1 METNSMDNIKREK
14 KIPWVALVESK
25 DPTIYTRPVATY
37 IFNDGKRTFYKP
49 RKK

>member
-1 METNSMDNIKREK
+1 MSNTKREK

-25 DPTIYTRPVATY
+25 DPTIYTRPIPTY
-37 IFNDGKRTFYKP
+37 VFNNGNRTFYKP

>member
-1 METNSMDNIKREK
+1 MDNIKKREK

>member
-1 METNSMDNIKREK
+1 MSDKNKKEK
-14 KIPWVALVESK
+14 KISWIALVESK

-37 IFNDGKRTFYKP
+37 VFNEGQRTFYKP